1 MSSLFYINMVMD
13 TFKTFIAEQS
23 APHLF
28 IWDIDETLFQTN
40 ARIHVMKNGKRVKS
54 LSNTEFNTYKF
65 KNGEQPD
72 FTEFRRA
79 DIFHDTSTPI
89 MPVIRIAAR
98 ILKATLNNPG
108 SKMIIV
114 TARGDFDDKNLFLKT
129 FEKYGLNMKNVYV
142 ERSGKLNLPT
152 AEGKRVTIKKY
163 LDTGGYKFATLFDDA
178 ESNLSMFKGLS
189 REYPNIRFTAYKA
202 SHGTLTKV

>member
-1 MSSLFYINMVMD
+1 MVME
-13 TFKTFIAEQS
+13 TFKNYIAEQS

-40 ARIHVMKNGKRVKS
+40 ARIHVNKGGKRIKS
-54 LSNTEFNTYKF
+54 LSNTEYNTYKF
-65 KNGEQPD
+65 KKGEKPD
-72 FTEFRRA
+72 FSEFRRA

-89 MPVIRIAAR
+89 MPAIRVAAKL
-98 ILKATLNNPG
+98 LKTTLNNPG

-114 TARGDFDDKNLFLKT
+114 TARGDFDDKSLFLKT

-163 LDTGGYKFATLFDDA
+163 LDTGVHKFATQFDDA
-178 ESNLSMFKGLS
+178 ESNLSMFKNLS
-189 REYPNIRFTAYKA
+189 REYPNIKFTAYKA
-202 SHGTLTKV
+202 DHGTLTKV

>member
-1 MSSLFYINMVMD
+1 MVMD

-163 LDTGGYKFATLFDDA
+163 LDTGEYKFATLFDDA